1 LGVAPE
7 RSRLDLPEL
16 YLTEARSAVGKTVWV
31 FFYGSYIN
39 FDVLAEVDIAPAR
52 WEVACAPGFELR
64 IEPRANLVRSD
75 RDMVY
80 GINATATH
88 EQLTRLYVDHAHGI
102 LGQRYLPEAI
112 LTRTADETLR
122 PALTYLCADM
132 APEPVDPAYVD
143 RIAGPAKQF
152 GFPQWYIER
161 IESFAA
167 G

>member
-1 LGVAPE
+1 
-7 RSRLDLPEL
+7 
-16 YLTEARSAVGKTVWV
+16 VGKAVWV

-39 FDVLAEVDIAPAR
+39 FDVLAEVDLVPAR

-75 RDMVY
+75 RETVY

-88 EQLTRLYVDHAHGI
+88 DELTRLYVDHARGI
-102 LGQRYLPEAI
+102 LGQTYLPEAI
-112 LTRTADETLR
+112 LTHTADGTLR

-132 APEPVDPAYVD
+132 APGPAEPAYVD
-143 RIAGPAKQF
+143 RIVRPANQF

-167 G
+167 E